1 MKHKCILQLLLWIQT
16 KQKHPLQTERS
27 CTLLVVFRLDL
38 ESAGSWAKL
47 CQPTTTLMIS
57 LQYKVQLRNLLV
69 WLSFRCYYEQR
80 HLPLPHCWRSLSG
93 QRIYY
98 HRPGA
103 RRQRTIPRCLVSMH
117 QPVGAFLEV
126 QGNILSVRQMAL
138 KLWLIILLKYPLHLL
153 PNS

>member
-27 CTLLVVFRLDL
+27 CMLLVVFRLDL

-47 CQPTTTLMIS
+47 CQPATTWSHCNTKFSCGIFWFGFPLDVITSNGTSATL
-57 LQYKVQLRNLLV
+57 LKV
-69 WLSFRCYYEQR
+69 FI
-80 HLPLPHCWRSLSG
+80 RS

-103 RRQRTIPRCLVSMH
+103 RRQRTIPRCLVFMH

-126 QGNILSVRQMAL
+126 QSNILSVRQMAL